1 MTGIKYLNFIA
12 DIFGVSA
19 DDRRERIHKYADMF
33 GLTADLAQPISAYSH
48 GMKQKLAIISAW
60 IHEPKLIIMD
70 EPFVGLDPAASHLL
84 KGMMREVCNSGG
96 AIFFSTHVLEVA
108 EKLCDKVAIIKA
120 ESSSAPAQWKRS
132 RATPALRTCSSNW
145 REKNAENTDKKQL
158 LELNKSFFVDRK
170 TGKGKSPRSAT
181 FSIVLFIL
189 LMIFAI
195 GGMFCYMSYSMRPLI
210 TYGMSWLYFAI
221 MGATAALFGVFG
233 SVFNTYSSLYD
244 AKDNDLLLSMPIP
257 VRDIMAARL
266 IGVYLMGLM
275 YSGVVVIPA
284 VGVYFITAHPGI
296 SGITAVIM
304 AVMVTVLVL
313 ILSCIL
319 GWVVAKIAV
328 KLKNKSIIT
337 VIVSI
342 AFLGGYYYVYFRAN
356 EIITGIVANSA
367 AVAAKVRTSAYLLY
381 ISARRSRAMFCRQ
394 L

>member
-1 MTGIKYLNFIA
+1 MLKT
-12 DIFGVSA
+12 
-19 DDRRERIHKYADMF
+19 
-33 GLTADLAQPISAYSH
+33 
-48 GMKQKLAIISAW
+48 
-60 IHEPKLIIMD
+60 LI
-70 EPFVGLDPAASHLL
+70 
-84 KGMMREVCNSGG
+84 
-96 AIFFSTHVLEVA
+96 
-108 EKLCDKVAIIKA
+108 
-120 ESSSAPAQWKRS
+120 
-132 RATPALRTCSSNW
+132 
-145 REKNAENTDKKQL
+145 KKQL

-170 TGKGKSPRSAT
+170 TGKGKSARSAT

-304 AVMVTVLVL
+304 AFMVTVLVL

-319 GWVVAKIAV
+319 G
-328 KLKNKSIIT
+328 
-337 VIVSI
+337 
-342 AFLGGYYYVYFRAN
+342 
-356 EIITGIVANSA
+356 
-367 AVAAKVRTSAYLLY
+367 
-381 ISARRSRAMFCRQ
+381 
-394 L
+394 

>member
-1 MTGIKYLNFIA
+1 M
-12 DIFGVSA
+12 
-19 DDRRERIHKYADMF
+19 
-33 GLTADLAQPISAYSH
+33 
-48 GMKQKLAIISAW
+48 
-60 IHEPKLIIMD
+60 
-70 EPFVGLDPAASHLL
+70 
-84 KGMMREVCNSGG
+84 
-96 AIFFSTHVLEVA
+96 
-108 EKLCDKVAIIKA
+108 
-120 ESSSAPAQWKRS
+120 
-132 RATPALRTCSSNW
+132 RTCSSNW

-170 TGKGKSPRSAT
+170 TGKGKSARSAT

-328 KLKNKSIIT
+328 KLKT
-337 VIVSI
+337 
-342 AFLGGYYYVYFRAN
+342 RA
-356 EIITGIVANSA
+356 
-367 AVAAKVRTSAYLLY
+367 L
-381 ISARRSRAMFCRQ
+381 
-394 L
+394 